1 MKRILIGFLAVCL
14 LVTLCG
20 CTGGLSNTDGE
31 STTTTTTTTPAKT
44 TVGTKPT
51 LKSKITYPVTIWVA
65 ADSMRVRKG
74 PGTQHE
80 SLGGTVK
87 GDKWTATAREG
98 DWFKIE
104 FKDGAVGYVN
114 AQYVSLT
121 EPK

>member
-1 MKRILIGFLAVCL
+1 MKRILGGILAVCL
-14 LVTLCG
+14 LLAMCG
-20 CTGGLSNTDGE
+20 CAGGLSNTDG
-31 STTTTTTTTPAKT
+31 TTTTTTTT
-44 TVGTKPT
+44 TVGSKPT
-51 LKSKITYPVTIWVA
+51 RQTQTTYPVTIWVT

-87 GDKWTATAREG
+87 GEQWTATAREG